1 MKLGHLIKRL
11 QEIEKE
17 LGSDCT
23 VQVQGANTELGYVFG
38 GEAATVQT
46 VLDSGYLA
54 EPPTVEITAIPDDV
68 LVAYPSIKE
77 FVSFLR

>member
-1 MKLGHLIKRL
+1 MKLGQLIKRL

-17 LGSDCT
+17 LETDCT
-23 VQVQGANTELGYVFG
+23 VQVQGANIELGYVFG
-38 GEAATVQT
+38 GEAATVQA

-54 EPPTVEITAIPDDV
+54 EPPTVEITAMPDDV

-77 FVSFLR
+77 CVSFLR